1 MEIYLFF
8 YNNEKLQEYY
18 KKSVGSYFKLDPK
31 TIIAV
36 NGRNNEYDNY
46 KIIKPIS
53 ENICSSVFKAKNNAG
68 LEVAIKKIFK
78 EKTKYQMKLNKI
90 SDEISEEDFTVEID

>member
-1 MEIYLFF
+1 M
-8 YNNEKLQEYY
+8 
-18 KKSVGSYFKLDPK
+18 K
-31 TIIAV
+31 TYA
-36 NGRNNEYDNY
+36 
-46 KIIKPIS
+46 
-53 ENICSSVFKAKNNAG
+53 VFKAKNNAG